1 VEDEHDEVL
10 AEALDRDADR
20 AVEALTR
27 HITLT
32 VDILL
37 DVHAAPAER
46 RDLSV
51 LVASKE

>member
-10 AEALDRDADR
+10 ADALDPDADR
-20 AVEALTR
+20 AIEALTR

-32 VDILL
+32 ADILP

-46 RDLSV
+46 LDLSV